1 MTFAARKLGLPP
13 GTIISISN
21 DNEPIRIS
29 YIRYAEDFIEEKKCS
44 SVDEVFQFHKN
55 NQIVWINVEGTSDLT
70 LFEKLVEQFQI
81 DRLVVEDI
89 LDPETRPKF
98 ESFDTYSF
106 TVGKMLYQEPK
117 YKYTIE
123 EHISFLLI
131 DNLLFTFQF
140 KHGDVFDKV
149 RERIR
154 TADGKIRTRKTD
166 YLLYALLDIMVDN
179 YFVVMDALEENI
191 IKTEDSIL
199 SDPDKNDIGAIRRM
213 KKESM
218 ILRKAIVPL
227 KDAILLMRYNEAKVF
242 EKRTHKY
249 LGELQEHLQNCV
261 ENVEYLRD
269 MANELMDIYIST
281 SNTKLG
287 NITKVL
293 TIVSA
298 VFIPL
303 NSLAGIYG
311 MNFDIIPFKTHPY
324 GFHITI
330 FSMILIAITLFLY
343 FRFKKWF

>member
-21 DNEPIRIS
+21 DSEPIRIS
-29 YIRYAEDFIEEKKCS
+29 YIRYAEDFLEEKTCNEIEE
-44 SVDEVFQFHKN
+44 VFDFHKN
-55 NQIVWINVEGTSDLT
+55 NQIVWVNIEGTSDLS
-70 LFEKLVEQFQI
+70 LFEKLIEKFEI
-81 DRLVVEDI
+81 DRLVIEDI

-98 ESFDTYSF
+98 ESFDKYSF
-106 TVGKMLYQEPK
+106 TVSKMLYQEPN
-117 YKYTIE
+117 YNYTIE

-149 RERIR
+149 RDRIR
-154 TADGKIRTRKTD
+154 TSSGKIRTRKTD
-166 YLLYALLDIMVDN
+166 YLFYALLDIMVDN
-179 YFVVMDALEENI
+179 YFVIMDALELNI

-199 SDPDKNDIGAIRRM
+199 ADPDKNDIGSIRRL
-213 KKESM
+213 KKETM
-218 ILRKAIVPL
+218 IIRKAIVPL
-227 KDAILLMRYNEAKVF
+227 KDAILLMRYNEDKVF
-242 EKRTHKY
+242 DKKTHKY

-303 NSLAGIYG
+303 NLLAGIYG
-311 MNFDIIPFKTHPY
+311 MNFHFIPFKSHPY
-324 GFHITI
+324 GFHILI
-330 FSMILIAITLFLY
+330 MSMLIIAITLFLY